1 MPEVY
6 VAKLLKYL
14 GTELE
19 TTRHLHF
26 YGVWCKSL
34 LSHHGLWLKSK
45 SGEHMPVLNLLH
57 RNLTSKTKNLG
68 ELCERNSYTMQFLLT
83 MSKLKKAAVKD
94 KDLEN
99 GEESKNGIHSDSDNE
114 LMDTNGT
121 HELQSKWSDDE
132 DSE

>member
-1 MPEVY
+1 MV
-6 VAKLLKYL
+6 KLLKFL

-34 LSHHGLWLKSK
+34 LTHHGLWLKSK

-68 ELCERNSYTMQFLLT
+68 ELCERNSYTMQFLVT
-83 MSKLKKAAVKD
+83 MSKLKRAALKD
-94 KDLEN
+94 
-99 GEESKNGIHSDSDNE
+99 GIDSDSEDE
-114 LMDTNGT
+114 LMDTNGIQ
-121 HELQSKWSDDE
+121 ELQSKWTDDE

>member
-1 MPEVY
+1 
-6 VAKLLKYL
+6 
-14 GTELE
+14 
-19 TTRHLHF
+19 
-26 YGVWCKSL
+26 
-34 LSHHGLWLKSK
+34 
-45 SGEHMPVLNLLH
+45 
-57 RNLTSKTKNLG
+57 
-68 ELCERNSYTMQFLLT
+68 
-83 MSKLKKAAVKD
+83 VKD